1 MGNYDWYAGSIAPYC
16 GRLKYLSI
24 GLHFKILGE
33 KIIMTERTYNI
44 AILGA
49 TGAVGTRLI
58 EQLEQSTLQVNHL
71 KLLASARS
79 AGKKLQ
85 FKGQDL
91 TVEEATADSFNGV
104 DIVLASGG
112 GAVSHQF
119 APEAV
124 KRGAVVVDNSSYW
137 RMNDNVPLVVPE
149 VNEDA
154 LKEHNGI
161 IANPNCSTTQMVV
174 ALEPIRRAYGLTR
187 VIVSTYQAASGAGQ
201 SSWEE
206 LVAQTEAHNAGEK
219 MIANILPVKGAD
231 KHYPLAY
238 NLLPQ
243 IDVFEDDGYTHEEW
257 KMIHET
263 KKIMFGDKN
272 SKSVKVTGTAV
283 RVPVPVGHGE
293 TVYFETEPNTGATAA
308 GIQEALSHAEGVVL
322 EDNPKEQLYPQP
334 INAEG
339 KRETFVGRVRP
350 DLENDDSFHMWVV
363 SDNLLK
369 GAAWN
374 TVQIAERLASLDL
387 VHVPADA
394 VNKFE

>member
-1 MGNYDWYAGSIAPYC
+1 
-16 GRLKYLSI
+16 
-24 GLHFKILGE
+24 
-33 KIIMTERTYNI
+33 MTREYSV

-58 EQLEQSTLQVNHL
+58 EQLEQSTIPVKNI
-71 KLLASARS
+71 KLLASSRS
-79 AGKKLQ
+79 AGKTLQ
-85 FKGQDL
+85 FKG
-91 TVEEATADSFNGV
+91 TEVVVEEATPASFDGV
-104 DIVLASGG
+104 DLVLASGG
-112 GAVSHQF
+112 GSVSARF

-124 KRGAVVVDNSSYW
+124 KRGAVVVDNSSQW
-137 RMNDNVPLVVPE
+137 RMNDDVPLIVPE
-149 VNEDA
+149 VNEAD
-154 LKEHNGI
+154 LKQHQGI
-161 IANPNCSTTQMVV
+161 IANPNCSTIQMVV
-174 ALEPIRRAYGLTR
+174 ALAPIKAKYGLTR

-201 SSWEE
+201 SAWQE
-206 LVAQTEAHNAGEK
+206 LVSETDAHNAGRE
-219 MIANILPVKGAD
+219 MHAEILPVKSA
-231 KHYPLAY
+231 KHHYPLAY

-243 IDVFEDDGYTHEEW
+243 IDVFEEDGYTHEEW

-272 SKSVKVTGTAV
+272 SKAVKVTATAV
-283 RVPVPVGHGE
+283 RVPVPIGHGE
-293 TVYFETEPNTGATAA
+293 TVYFETDARSGATAA
-308 GIQEALSHAEGVVL
+308 DIQAILSEAPGVVL

-374 TVQIAERLASLDL
+374 TVQIAERLVDLDL
-387 VHVPADA
+387 VRVPEDA
-394 VNKFE
+394 ANKFVTA

>member
-1 MGNYDWYAGSIAPYC
+1 
-16 GRLKYLSI
+16 
-24 GLHFKILGE
+24 
-33 KIIMTERTYNI
+33 MTREYSV

-58 EQLEQSTLQVNHL
+58 EQLEQSTIPVKNI
-71 KLLASARS
+71 KLLASSRS
-79 AGKKLQ
+79 AGKTLQ
-85 FKGQDL
+85 FKGTDVV
-91 TVEEATADSFNGV
+91 VEEATPESFDGV
-104 DIVLASGG
+104 DLVLASGG
-112 GAVSHQF
+112 GSVSARF

-124 KRGAVVVDNSSYW
+124 KRGAVVVDNSSQW
-137 RMNDNVPLVVPE
+137 RMNDDVPLIVPE
-149 VNEDA
+149 VNEAD
-154 LKEHNGI
+154 LKQHQGI
-161 IANPNCSTTQMVV
+161 IANPNCSTIQMVV
-174 ALEPIRRAYGLTR
+174 ALAPIKAKYGLTR

-201 SSWEE
+201 SAWQE
-206 LVAQTEAHNAGEK
+206 LVSETDAHNAGKE
-219 MIANILPVKGAD
+219 MHAEILPVKSA
-231 KHYPLAY
+231 KHHYPLAY

-243 IDVFEDDGYTHEEW
+243 IDVFEEDGYTHEEW

-272 SKSVKVTGTAV
+272 SKAVKVTATAV
-283 RVPVPVGHGE
+283 RVPVPIGHGE
-293 TVYFETEPNTGATAA
+293 TVYFETDAGSGATAA
-308 GIQEALSHAEGVVL
+308 DIQAILSEAPGVVL

-374 TVQIAERLASLDL
+374 TVQIAERLVDLDL
-387 VHVPADA
+387 VKVPEDA
-394 VNKFE
+394 ANKFVTA

>member
-1 MGNYDWYAGSIAPYC
+1 
-16 GRLKYLSI
+16 
-24 GLHFKILGE
+24 
-33 KIIMTERTYNI
+33 MTREYSV

-58 EQLEQSTLQVNHL
+58 EQLEQSTIPVKNI
-71 KLLASARS
+71 KLLASSRS
-79 AGKKLQ
+79 AGKTLQ
-85 FKGQDL
+85 FKGTDVV
-91 TVEEATADSFNGV
+91 VEEATPESFDGV
-104 DIVLASGG
+104 DLVLASGG
-112 GAVSHQF
+112 GSVSARF

-124 KRGAVVVDNSSYW
+124 KRGAVVVDNSSQW
-137 RMNDNVPLVVPE
+137 RMNDDVPLIVPE
-149 VNEDA
+149 VNEAD
-154 LKEHNGI
+154 LKQHQGI
-161 IANPNCSTTQMVV
+161 IANPNCSTIQMVV
-174 ALEPIRRAYGLTR
+174 ALAPIKAKYGLTR

-201 SSWEE
+201 SAWQE
-206 LVAQTEAHNAGEK
+206 LVSETDAHNAGKE
-219 MIANILPVKGAD
+219 MHAEILPVKSA
-231 KHYPLAY
+231 KQHYPLAY

-243 IDVFEDDGYTHEEW
+243 IDVFEEDGYTHEEW

-272 SKSVKVTGTAV
+272 SKAVKVTATAV
-283 RVPVPVGHGE
+283 RVPVPIGHGE
-293 TVYFETEPNTGATAA
+293 TVYFETDAGSGATAA
-308 GIQEALSHAEGVVL
+308 DLQAILSEAPGVVL

-374 TVQIAERLASLDL
+374 TVQIAERLVDLDL
-387 VHVPADA
+387 VRVPEDA
-394 VNKFE
+394 ANKFITE

>member
-1 MGNYDWYAGSIAPYC
+1 
-16 GRLKYLSI
+16 
-24 GLHFKILGE
+24 
-33 KIIMTERTYNI
+33 MTREYSV

-58 EQLEQSTLQVNHL
+58 EQLEQSTIPVKNI
-71 KLLASARS
+71 KLLASSRS
-79 AGKKLQ
+79 AGKTLQ
-85 FKGQDL
+85 FKGTDVV
-91 TVEEATADSFNGV
+91 VEEATPESFDGV
-104 DIVLASGG
+104 DLVLASGG
-112 GAVSHQF
+112 GSVSARF

-124 KRGAVVVDNSSYW
+124 KRGAVVVDNSSQW
-137 RMNDNVPLVVPE
+137 RMNDDVPLIVPE
-149 VNEDA
+149 VNEAD
-154 LKEHNGI
+154 LKQHQGI
-161 IANPNCSTTQMVV
+161 IANPNCSTIQMVV
-174 ALEPIRRAYGLTR
+174 ALAPIKAKYGLTR

-201 SSWEE
+201 SAWQE
-206 LVAQTEAHNAGEK
+206 LVSETDAHNAGKE
-219 MIANILPVKGAD
+219 MHAEILPVKSA
-231 KHYPLAY
+231 KHHYPLAY

-243 IDVFEDDGYTHEEW
+243 IDVFEEDGYTHEEW

-272 SKSVKVTGTAV
+272 SKAVKVTATAV
-283 RVPVPVGHGE
+283 RVPVPIGHGE
-293 TVYFETEPNTGATAA
+293 TVYFETDAGSGATAA
-308 GIQEALSHAEGVVL
+308 DIQAILSEAPGVVL

-374 TVQIAERLASLDL
+374 TVQIAERLVDLDL
-387 VHVPADA
+387 LRVPKDA
-394 VNKFE
+394 ANKFITA

>member
-1 MGNYDWYAGSIAPYC
+1 
-16 GRLKYLSI
+16 
-24 GLHFKILGE
+24 
-33 KIIMTERTYNI
+33 MTREYSV

-58 EQLEQSTLQVNHL
+58 EQLEQSTIPVKNI
-71 KLLASARS
+71 KLLASSRS
-79 AGKKLQ
+79 AGKTLQ
-85 FKGQDL
+85 FKGTDVV
-91 TVEEATADSFNGV
+91 VEEATPESFDGV
-104 DIVLASGG
+104 DLVLASGG
-112 GAVSHQF
+112 GSVSARF

-124 KRGAVVVDNSSYW
+124 KRGAVVVDNSSQW
-137 RMNDNVPLVVPE
+137 RMNDDVPLIVPE
-149 VNEDA
+149 VNEAD
-154 LKEHNGI
+154 LKQHQGI
-161 IANPNCSTTQMVV
+161 IANPNCSTIQMVV
-174 ALEPIRRAYGLTR
+174 ALAPIKAKYGLTR

-201 SSWEE
+201 SAWQE
-206 LVAQTEAHNAGEK
+206 LVSETDAHNAGKE
-219 MIANILPVKGAD
+219 MHAEILPVKSA
-231 KHYPLAY
+231 KHHYPLAY

-243 IDVFEDDGYTHEEW
+243 IDVFEEDGYTHEEW

-272 SKSVKVTGTAV
+272 SKAVKVTATAV
-283 RVPVPVGHGE
+283 RVPVPIGHGE
-293 TVYFETEPNTGATAA
+293 TVYFETDAGSGATAA
-308 GIQEALSHAEGVVL
+308 DIQAILSEAPGVVL

-374 TVQIAERLASLDL
+374 TVQIAERLVDLDL
-387 VHVPADA
+387 VRVPEDA
-394 VNKFE
+394 ANKFVTA